1 MARDRILFVDD
12 EPQILQGLA
21 RMLRSMRHEWDVA
34 FAESGAEALA
44 MLDAEPFDVIVSDM
58 RMPGMNGTE
67 MLTTIAT
74 SHPSTVRLVL
84 SGQAG
89 ERELMQA
96 VNAAH
101 QYMAKPCEPET
112 LKAAIGRA
120 AALRDLMHEEALVGA
135 VSAMTSLPSFP
146 AAYNEIMDIV
156 NSDDPS
162 LDAIADVVAR
172 DPGMTA
178 KVLQLVNSSFFGFSR
193 TIADVKQATS
203 MLGVDRILSLVL
215 GQHVFRE
222 LEGAKRA
229 GVDLDVLWHRCAQ
242 MAEAAR
248 SVAVAEGASK
258 ELAGFAQVAG
268 LLSTAGTLVLA
279 AQFPDRY
286 VQALM
291 ASGGGVASEEAELA
305 EFGATSPQVG
315 AYLLGLWG
323 LPPSIVEA
331 VAFYREP
338 GVLPATEGFRTL
350 TALHAAAAL
359 RPGQE
364 PVVPLD
370 HGYLESIGLSDRVPD
385 WTSRLNAEPV

>member
-21 RMLRSMRHEWDVA
+21 RMLRPMRHEWDIA

-67 MLTTIAT
+67 MLTTMAT

-101 QYMAKPCEPET
+101 QYIAKPCEPET

-135 VSAMTSLPSFP
+135 VSSMTSLPSFP

-162 LDAIADVVAR
+162 LDAIAEVVSR

-193 TIADVKQATS
+193 TIADVQQATS

-229 GVDLDVLWHRCAQ
+229 GVDLDVLWQRCAQ
-242 MAEAAR
+242 MAEAAQ

-286 VQALM
+286 AQALA
-291 ASGGGVASEEAELA
+291 ASGGGVASEKAELA

-338 GVLPATEGFRTL
+338 SVLPATEGFRTL

-370 HGYLESIGLSDRVPD
+370 PEYLDTIGLSDRVPD
-385 WTSRLNAEPV
+385 WSSRLNGEPA